1 MAPAAPAEEPPAKE
15 DHDFWTD
22 FVEAEECAEGGF
34 DAILTACGDALYAKY
49 LSDKAFKFAAQT
61 ATDVMVAHLRM
72 CFVQHD
78 PGDMDAGDE
87 EWRIEA
93 EVPCSSLDS
102 WCRRVVPVENR
113 LQKPPQEAPKKKAR
127 RSPKKKGAVE
137 EEV

>member
-1 MAPAAPAEEPPAKE
+1 MEPDFLAAESSADAG
-15 DHDFWTD
+15 
-22 FVEAEECAEGGF
+22 V
-34 DAILTACGDALYAKY
+34 DAILTACGEALYAKY

-61 ATDVMVAHLRM
+61 ATDIMVAHLRM

-102 WCRRVVPVENR
+102 WCRRVVPVEIR
-113 LQKPPQEAPKKKAR
+113 LQKPPQETHKKKPKK
-127 RSPKKKGAVE
+127 SPKRGKGPVE
-137 EEV
+137 EE